1 MESRR
6 IFGIETPG
14 EFETCALETFLEQY
28 HQVPVY
34 REFCDLLGK
43 NPTNVQRLDDLPF
56 LPIEFFKTHKVLRKG
71 TEAETV
77 FRSSGTTGSSLS
89 QHYIADLEWYRKSFL
104 KGFEHF
110 YGPPSN
116 YCILALLP
124 SYQERPD
131 SSLIHMVSDLISRS
145 GHPESRFAVTNPNSL
160 YSTLEGLEK
169 SGERQILLLGVSFAL
184 LDLANRH
191 PRVLE
196 RTIVME
202 TGGMKG
208 RRKEMVREELHQ
220 ILRSGFGV
228 ADIHSEYGMT
238 ELLSQA
244 YSKGA
249 GLFRCPPWMQVRT
262 RDPEDPLSYVG
273 FGRTG
278 GINVIDL
285 ANQDSCCFLATQD
298 LGRLYADGSF
308 EVLGRFDHS
317 DIRGC
322 NLMAL

>member
-6 IFGIETPG
+6 IFGIKTPG
-14 EFETCALETFLEQY
+14 EFEICALETFREQY
-28 HQVPVY
+28 QEVPVY
-34 REFCDLLGK
+34 REFCDLLGR
-43 NPTNVQRLDDLPF
+43 NPTNVGCLDDLPF
-56 LPIEFFKTHKVLRKG
+56 LPIEFFKTHKVLRRG
-71 TEAETV
+71 SAAEAV
-77 FRSSGTTGSSLS
+77 FRSSGTTGSVLS
-89 QHYIADLEWYRKSFL
+89 QHYVADLGWYRKSFL
-104 KGFEHF
+104 RGFEWF

-116 YCILALLP
+116 FCILAMLP
-124 SYQERPD
+124 SYRERPD
-131 SSLIHMVSDLISRS
+131 SSLIYMVSELIARS
-145 GHPESRFAVTNPNSL
+145 GHPESRFTGTNPNTL
-160 YSTLEGLEK
+160 YGTLQALEK
-169 SGERQILLLGVSFAL
+169 SDRQVLLLGVSFAL
-184 LDLANRH
+184 LDLATRH
-191 PRVLE
+191 PRALGK
-196 RTIVME
+196 TIVME

-220 ILRSGFGV
+220 VLRLGFGV
-228 ADIHSEYGMT
+228 ESIHSEYGMT

-244 YSKGA
+244 YSKGS

-278 GINVIDL
+278 GVNVIDL
-285 ANQDSCCFLATQD
+285 ANQNSCCFLATQD
-298 LGRLYADGSF
+298 LGRSYPDGSF

>member
-1 MESRR
+1 MEDHR
-6 IFGIETPG
+6 IFGIASPV
-14 EFETCALETFLEQY
+14 EFETCALETFREQY
-28 HQVPVY
+28 LEVPVY

-43 NPTNVQRLDDLPF
+43 NPTNVRAIEHLPF
-56 LPIEFFKTHKVLRKG
+56 LPIEFFKTRKVLRKG
-71 TEAETV
+71 KKAEV
-77 FRSSGTTGSSLS
+77 IFRSSGTTGSVLS
-89 QHYIADLEWYRKSFL
+89 QHYVSDLNRYRESFL
-104 KGFEHF
+104 RGFERI
-110 YGPPSN
+110 YGSPSD
-116 YCILALLP
+116 YCILAMLP

-131 SSLIHMVSDLISRS
+131 SSLIHMVSELIERS
-145 GHPESRFAVTNPNSL
+145 GHPESGFTGTEPESL
-160 YSTLEGLEK
+160 YPVLNRLEQTEVPV
-169 SGERQILLLGVSFAL
+169 LLLGVSFAL
-184 LDLANRH
+184 LDLATRH
-191 PRVLE
+191 PRPLKN
-196 RTIVME
+196 TIVME

-220 ILRSGFGV
+220 LLCAGFGLEQ
-228 ADIHSEYGMT
+228 IHSEYGMT

-244 YSKGA
+244 YSKGD

-262 RDPEDPLSYVG
+262 RDPEDPLSEIG

-278 GINVIDL
+278 GIDVIDL

-298 LGRLYADGSF
+298 LGRVYADGSF